1 MKTIHD
7 YEEPIKKILE
17 KDFDVSR
24 YEVHEEGL
32 QFDLE
37 YGIHKM
43 NSVLDVDWKNTFNGI
58 YEIQGNDFLGY
69 HLNVFGFAINYD
81 GSPRKEDSGFL
92 EKLID
97 TNEKIARE
105 LDFDSLTVQTR
116 WDIITEIYKKKE
128 YLFEPGENPI
138 GFKKLK

>member
-58 YEIQGNDFLGY
+58 YK
-69 HLNVFGFAINYD
+69 INSD
-81 GSPRKEDSGFL
+81 
-92 EKLID
+92 
-97 TNEKIARE
+97 
-105 LDFDSLTVQTR
+105 
-116 WDIITEIYKKKE
+116 ITEEDHQKIVKWATLEAKNGLQIKYGTQTF
-128 YLFEPGENPI
+128 LSP
-138 GFKKLK
+138 